1 MHLPVSL
8 LPLSNVA
15 YTLQCLV
22 QVALSDPGV
31 SPALAH
37 LILDTL
43 AELEA
48 AERGQPAAAEQQQ
61 AGEQQQA
68 PPSRANAA
76 RDGPARDG
84 SAATPCQLH
93 AARVLLACCA
103 SQPRL
108 APKVA
113 AVFRLAAGHLS
124 VEQQGQLLDAISALL
139 DVNTTS
145 ACGVSLLLHPGF
157 ATLRRHF
164 HLEAVLEDLVL
175 SSQDPVAVKLVREL
189 GSREMQAGGRGIE
202 GCRAAQGQQR
212 PYQHLKSPSLPA
224 RHVSRVAEPAQSL
237 LRAVSDC
244 PSRSRCRRGELLLPA
259 CLV

>member
-1 MHLPVSL
+1 M
-8 LPLSNVA
+8 
-15 YTLQCLV
+15 

-48 AERGQPAAAEQQQ
+48 AEHGQRGTPAAAEQHHTQ
-61 AGEQQQA
+61 EQQQA
-68 PPSRANAA
+68 PPSRAGAA
-76 RDGPARDG
+76 RDGPACDG

-113 AVFRLAAGHLS
+113 AAFRLSAGHLS

-139 DVNTTS
+139 DANATS

-157 ATLRRHF
+157 APLRRHF

-175 SSQDPVAVKLVREL
+175 SSQDPVAIKLVREL
-189 GSREMQAGGRGIE
+189 GSREMQAGGKGRQG
-202 GCRAAQGQQR
+202 GSGKAAVGG
-212 PYQHLKSPSLPA
+212 PA
-224 RHVSRVAEPAQSL
+224 FEAIKLAVPCTCPDVAGPAQT
-237 LRAVSDC
+237 
-244 PSRSRCRRGELLLPA
+244 
-259 CLV
+259 